1 MLSQKLQDDLMTAYQ
16 KVYEEKTGHAAGDS
30 DMEKQASQLASDVRY
45 KAKGKVPQGATE
57 EEKRKIF
64 LQILGASPAPNAV
77 KAMAR
82 QKLIGE
88 EVEVKEGIGQ
98 EMFDKNKIGGGKKI
112 EKKQVELP
120 KFKNTDNPDFKKP
133 EKKVTEEMSPKEVLA
148 KKMKEKKIN
157 KLIKKDAKQNVKTEK
172 ELASAMMGEAKVD
185 STKIFNVGG
194 DRNVRRFGKEG
205 QFNPDGSGPRGQ
217 DLSQKAK
224 LAAQRGKEHKE
235 RRGVKT
241 GAGGYTPSGTMDEG
255 SAYGITKGDGM
266 SFPER
271 LKKKVKEKKKKV
283 TEGFKEIDKKKENKM
298 YRRAGNLARQS
309 ISSDNEKEKYDKAK
323 KSANIVSAIT
333 RQKEK
338 KRFDEIGKTR
348 AADLRNDSYE
358 PEGELVDEQLKDTNY
373 GRVVGNQKKDK
384 KQITKTKKPM
394 NTGGDGT
401 AYMGEAKKAKKDYDG
416 DGKVES
422 GTQEFLGSRD
432 KAIKK
437 AIAKRRGRYNEGFSA
452 WRIDLDFNESVKK

>member
-1 MLSQKLQDDLMTAYQ
+1 MLSQKLQDDLMSAYQ
-16 KVYEEKTGHAAGDS
+16 QVHEAKRGHAAGDS
-30 DMEKQASQLASDVRY
+30 DVEKQASQLASDVRY
-45 KAKGKVPQGATE
+45 KAKGKIKDGASD
-57 EEKRKIF
+57 EEKKKVF
-64 LQILGASPAPNAV
+64 MSILNASPASSSV

-82 QKLIGE
+82 QKLLGE
-88 EVEVKEGIGQ
+88 EVEVKEGS
-98 EMFDKNKIGGGKKI
+98 M
-112 EKKQVELP
+112 
-120 KFKNTDNPDFKKP
+120 
-133 EKKVTEEMSPKEVLA
+133 
-148 KKMKEKKIN
+148 
-157 KLIKKDAKQNVKTEK
+157 
-172 ELASAMMGEAKVD
+172 
-185 STKIFNVGG
+185 
-194 DRNVRRFGKEG
+194 
-205 QFNPDGSGPRGQ
+205 
-217 DLSQKAK
+217 
-224 LAAQRGKEHKE
+224 
-235 RRGVKT
+235 
-241 GAGGYTPSGTMDEG
+241 
-255 SAYGITKGDGM
+255 YGITKGDGM

-271 LKKKVKEKKKKV
+271 LKKKAKEKKKKMS
-283 TEGFKEIDKKKENKM
+283 EGFKEIDKKKENKM

-309 ISSDNEKEKYDKAK
+309 ISSDNQKEKYDTAK

-358 PEGELVDEQLKDTNY
+358 PEGELVDERAELKRLNY
-373 GRVVGNQKKDK
+373 GNAVVPQKKGK
-384 KQITKTKKPM
+384 EQIIKTKKPM